1 MGIQKTRDLPARLE
15 GLRRRFERWR
25 GTHKSRSRIPE
36 PLWASAVKMVG
47 RYGLHR
53 TAKTLRL
60 DYYVLKKHAE
70 YGHKKRV
77 ESVPKKRV
85 EQEGSALAD
94 LPKKGVA
101 AFVELTPPPFVGACE
116 CTLDLENADG
126 AKMRVHLT
134 STTMPD
140 LAALSQSF
148 WNPRS

>member
-1 MGIQKTRDLPARLE
+1 MDTQKTRDLSARLE

-36 PLWASAVKMVG
+36 TLWASAVKMAG

-53 TAKTLRL
+53 TAKALRL
-60 DYYVLKKHAE
+60 DYYVLKK
-70 YGHKKRV
+70 RV
-77 ESVPKKRV
+77 EHGPRKGIGRSLKKRV

-94 LPKKGVA
+94 RPKKGVA

-116 CTLDLENADG
+116 CTLDLENAEG
-126 AKMRVHLT
+126 AKMRVHLK

-148 WNPRS
+148 WNPQP

>member
-1 MGIQKTRDLPARLE
+1 MGIKKTGDLPARLE

-25 GTHKSRSRIPE
+25 ETHKPRSRIPE
-36 PLWASAVKMVG
+36 AFWGSAVKMAG

-53 TAKTLRL
+53 TAKSLRL
-60 DYYVLKKHAE
+60 DYYVLKK
-70 YGHKKRV
+70 RV
-77 ESVPKKRV
+77 EVLKKRV

-94 LPKKGVA
+94 WPRSALADRPKKGVA

-116 CTLDLENADG
+116 CTLDLENAEG
-126 AKMRVHLT
+126 AKMRVHLK

-148 WNPRS
+148 WNPRP